1 MITAVVL
8 GFILTGVTFAAQ
20 YVANNDGFKTEESN
34 YQIIAKGT
42 LLAVIVILV
51 AVGFLAH

>member
-34 YQIIAKGT
+34 YQIIAKGI